1 MISDVYLLYSQYL
14 HETWYVHLY
23 MYSTVTGTWKSPYSY
38 YD

>member
-23 MYSTVTGTWKSPYSY
+23 STVTGTWKSPYSY